1 MDVAT
6 AQAKLTS
13 LLAAYDDAMGA
24 SSETV
29 GDRSIVHQKLET
41 LANQISWWQSV
52 VDKLT
57 AEAAG
62 SSLSIA
68 TAKWES

>member
-62 SSLSIA
+62 SPLSIA